1 MVTQASNVQTSPT
14 VLVVEK
20 FIEAYNNGDA
30 AAILELSAPDL
41 KVEHH
46 NRGVKV
52 DSAQAFADLLASF
65 AGAFPDKHFENRRAL
80 HVAGDNTVLV
90 EQTWVATAI
99 ADVPGWAE
107 TGETVRLDVCTRF
120 TVDNGLVAEYHDY
133 G

>member
-1 MVTQASNVQTSPT
+1 MTTETSSARTSAAVP
-14 VLVVEK
+14 VVEK
-20 FIEAYNNGDA
+20 FIEAYNNGDV
-30 AAILELSAPDL
+30 AAILEVTAPDL
-41 KVEHH
+41 QVEHH

-80 HVAGDNTVLV
+80 HVVDDNTVLV

-99 ADVPGWAE
+99 ADVPGWAQ
-107 TGETVRLDVCTRF
+107 TGETVRLDLCTRF
-120 TVDNGLVAEYHDY
+120 TVDKGVVTEYHDY